1 MSLKFRVAM
10 LWPWRAY
17 GQMKRQIRGWE
28 HPQQAAGMA
37 HSVDLVLGSV
47 WTPPAP
53 LWLALEESGLCDM
66 CFLRSHGRATHLWF
80 PLGNEGPSPLEDW
93 DETRRIWEVNLG

>member
-1 MSLKFRVAM
+1 M

-28 HPQQAAGMA
+28 HPQQAAEMA

-53 LWLALEESGLCDM
+53 LWLALEESGLCDNVT
-66 CFLRSHGRATHLWF
+66 CAFSGHTGEPHTFGF
-80 PLGNEGPSPLEDW
+80 P
-93 DETRRIWEVNLG
+93 